1 MVQRIAEMRES
12 GLLPPEAPFVP
23 TATEAEVVAE
33 IPQELPEKFSV
44 EGVYNR
50 LINDVGYESNE
61 AIKAIAANLLK
72 KQRGLTPE
80 QIDVFFQDPDVNPR
94 SVILDLTQA
103 RDRSTVGAF
112 FEGLAREGLATAVG
126 MEAAVPAASF
136 AYKTSQP
143 LRAIP
148 YAGVVLPEAVGL
160 SAGITAYLA
169 GSGIT
174 QEGLEQVIQEDPYL
188 PEDVPAREAGE
199 TVGAV
204 VGSLRQTPKMLA
216 KIPENVSLAS
226 GRILNNIS
234 KNKYIAPLQRGVGN
248 TLQFIE
254 QALPAIR
261 REAIDS
267 PKTVMV
273 AEGVVAP
280 MAGLGSAISES
291 ESPGEIGPR
300 IAYEV
305 VLGAIDPR
313 RLLTPI
319 LSAPQAIAG
328 TLRRAFSE
336 QAREDYAALWLVDF
350 LDEMGRASEGIQ
362 TDLLI
367 DYTNKNPLFSPD
379 GQQINVQ
386 DVIERFTDVDGNFQP
401 NLFSDFIKKSELVDS
416 SGEKVSVDD
425 LLINANAIGGFS
437 AQSIYDY
444 IQRNPLINPAT
455 GKPISGLELTPAE
468 LARGNPALAL
478 LQQSF
483 VAESGRLGADV
494 AEANRKNLAILT
506 SVIRSLEET
515 KDPLAL
521 KTAAQL
527 RVNAVRAMLQG
538 RFENRINKAIEVEKQ
553 TVGRPGVEERMSF
566 QEKIDNDITAALK
579 DWRALERSLYQQIDF
594 SQPATA
600 ENFLETWTRISSRE
614 LLNNEAK
621 FELDGVIRAEIRD
634 LLSDEEF
641 EAAIGET
648 RAVLEGYNKQIV
660 AAEKALQKT
669 DLKITKLQNKNPE
682 AVEGIEALR
691 DRNSSG
697 YVGQDGA
704 LVVDFDELPELVQ
717 LQEMLR
723 QARSANEKPMVQ
735 LLEAEIDRITDLGT
749 VDRLKQQRDNVPT
762 PELPVMDTEVDTDL
776 GFLQKLRSRLLD
788 LSRSEDLG
796 TRWRNFY
803 GQMAEAVLDD
813 IKVVVDQ
820 VEARQLAGAELSD
833 ADRSLL
839 DAHTVSRE
847 GNDIFR
853 RTLAG
858 DFVDETSKGRP
869 RVPPENYRQRLFGG
883 SADRVIAT
891 YNALRRAAQF
901 PGQQGVEGA
910 EQRVLSLEENYNNF
924 LRNILNDVVEDQ
936 TFYDV
941 NGMPSVR
948 RVINND
954 KLRAKMNPDNPVG
967 ALLSRPEFAG
977 LRNDLLNA
985 ETQTALIQSYR
996 RDRSGRI
1003 NRIQNN
1009 SILGQILNSDSPS
1022 VVVASALSDASA
1034 PVTEYKRLIRQ
1045 INRFGGDPDLS
1056 AEDQAKQIALAKDAL
1071 STNTL
1076 NWAFDNAMNNNGFL
1090 SPTKAYEALFKPVLK
1105 DNPSVMQMMSD
1116 GGIIDPDVQQRLRTL
1131 LKQMSEIET
1140 QYRSGANLDEL
1151 LDSDS
1156 PLAQFTLRVI
1166 GARAASAAV
1175 PGQGGQI
1182 QIPAAGASLM
1192 QSLFGKMPMV
1202 HTKRFIEEAVRPG
1215 NTEVFQALVE
1225 RGVELRRK
1233 KGPKTRKTRDV
1244 FDSFILRTLGF
1255 SPVLLGSIPASDIRQ
1270 EYLPREAE
1278 KPQELPPRVP
1288 FRRGE
1293 PSVQEPTPTPPPQP
1307 APTPPPVAQA
1317 MPPAP
1322 PAPAPMNPQTLQR
1335 AAQILGPQDEIGAL
1349 ASEMLMRQRPA

>member
-1 MVQRIAEMRES
+1 MVQRITEIRET
-12 GLLPPEAPFVP
+12 GLMPPETPFVP
-23 TATEAEVVAE
+23 TATEEEVVAD

-50 LINDVGYESNE
+50 LVNDVGYESNE
-61 AIKAIAANLLK
+61 AMKAIAANLLK
-72 KQRGLTPE
+72 KQRELTPE
-80 QIDVFFQDPDVNPR
+80 QIDLFFQDPAVSPK

-103 RDRSTVGAF
+103 RDRGAVGSF

-136 AYKTSQP
+136 AYKASQP
-143 LRAIP
+143 LRAVP

-226 GRILNNIS
+226 GRILDNLS
-234 KNKYIAPLQRGVGN
+234 KNKYVASFQRGVGN

-254 QALPAIR
+254 QALPAVR

-267 PKTVMV
+267 PKTVMA

-280 MAGLGSAISES
+280 MAGLGAAVSES
-291 ESPGEIGPR
+291 QAPGEIGPR

-305 VLGAIDPR
+305 GFGIIDPR
-313 RLLTPI
+313 RLLSPV

-328 TLRRAFSE
+328 TLKRAFSE
-336 QAREDYAALWLVDF
+336 QAREDYASLWLVDF
-350 LDEMGRASEGIQ
+350 LDEMGAASAGIQ

-386 DVIERFTDVDGNFQP
+386 EVIQRFTDADGNFQP
-401 NLFSDFIKKSELVDS
+401 NLFSDFIKKSEVVDS

-425 LLINANAIGGFS
+425 LLINANAIGGFN

-444 IQRNPLINPAT
+444 IQQNPLINPAT
-455 GKPISGLELTPAE
+455 GKPISGLDLTPSE
-468 LARGNPALAL
+468 IARGNPALAL

-483 VAESGRLGADV
+483 VAESARLGADV
-494 AEANRKNLAILT
+494 AEANGRNLGILT
-506 SVIRSLEET
+506 TVIRSLEET

-527 RVNAVRAMLQG
+527 RVNAVRALLQG
-538 RFENRINKAIEVEKQ
+538 RFENRINNAIEVEKQ
-553 TVGRPGVEERMSF
+553 TIGRPGVEERMSF
-566 QEKIDNDITAALK
+566 QEKIDGDITAALK
-579 DWRALERSLYQQIDF
+579 DWRELERSLYGQIDF

-600 ENFLETWTRISSRE
+600 ENFLETWTRISSRD

-621 FELDGVIRAEIRD
+621 FELDSVIKAEIRD
-634 LLSDEEF
+634 LLGDEEF
-641 EAAIGET
+641 EAVVEET
-648 RAVLEGYNKQIV
+648 RAVLATYNQQIV
-660 AAEKALQKT
+660 AAEKAVQKT
-669 DLKITKLQNKNPE
+669 DLKIAKLQNKNPE
-682 AVEGIEALR
+682 VVEGIDALR
-691 DRNSSG
+691 NRNSSG
-697 YVGQDGA
+697 YVDEGGQMV
-704 LVVDFDELPELVQ
+704 LDFDALPELTQ

-735 LLEAEIDRITDLGT
+735 LLEAEIDRITDLGKI
-749 VDRLKQQRDNVPT
+749 DQLKQQRDNVPT
-762 PELPVMDTEVDTDL
+762 PELPVMDVAADADL

-788 LSRSEDLG
+788 LARSEDLG

-803 GQMAEAVLDD
+803 GQMAEATLED
-813 IKVVVDQ
+813 IKLVVDQ

-833 ADRSLL
+833 AERSLL

-869 RVPPENYRQRLFGG
+869 KVPPENYRQRLFGG
-883 SADRVIAT
+883 GADRVIAT

-901 PGQQGVEGA
+901 PGQLGAEGA

-924 LRNILNDVVEDQ
+924 LRNILNDIVEDQ

-954 KLRAKMNPDNPVG
+954 KLRAKMDPDSPIG

-985 ETQTALIQSYR
+985 ETQTALIQSYT

-1003 NRIQNN
+1003 HRIQNN

-1022 VVVASALSDASA
+1022 VVVASALSDANA
-1034 PVTEYKRLIRQ
+1034 PVTEYRRLIRQ
-1045 INRFGGDPDLS
+1045 INRFGGDDEQKS
-1056 AEDQAKQIALAKDAL
+1056 LAKDAL

-1076 NWAFDNAMNNNGFL
+1076 NWVFENAMNNNGFL
-1090 SPTKAYEALFKPVLK
+1090 SPTKAYESLFKPLLK
-1105 DNPSVMQMMSD
+1105 DNPSVAQMMSD
-1116 GGIIDPDVQQRLRTL
+1116 AGIIDSDVQQRLRTL

-1140 QYRSGANLDEL
+1140 QYRSGASLEEL
-1151 LDSDS
+1151 LNSDS

-1192 QSLFGKMPMV
+1192 QNLFGKMPLI
-1202 HTKRFIEEAVRPG
+1202 HTRRFIEEAVRPG
-1215 NTEVFQALVE
+1215 NTEVFLGLVE
-1225 RGVELRRK
+1225 KGIDVRRK

-1270 EYLPREAE
+1270 EYLPRAGERS
-1278 KPQELPPRVP
+1278 QELPPRVP

-1293 PSVQEPTPTPPPQP
+1293 PSVQEATLPPQP
-1307 APTPPPVAQA
+1307 APEPQPP
-1317 MPPAP
+1317 
-1322 PAPAPMNPQTLQR
+1322 
-1335 AAQILGPQDEIGAL
+1335 
-1349 ASEMLMRQRPA
+1349 

>member
-12 GLLPPEAPFVP
+12 GLLPSEAPFVP
-23 TATEAEVVAE
+23 TATEEEVVAE

-44 EGVYNR
+44 ESVYNR
-50 LINDVGYESNE
+50 LVNDVGYESNE
-61 AIKAIAANLLK
+61 AMTAIAANLLK

-80 QIDVFFQDPDVNPR
+80 QIDLFFQDPEVSPK
-94 SVILDLTQA
+94 SVILDLTET
-103 RDRSTVGAF
+103 RDRSAVGSF
-112 FEGLAREGLATAVG
+112 LEGLARESLATAVG

-136 AYKTSQP
+136 AYRTSQP

-148 YAGVVLPEAVGL
+148 YAGVVLPEVVGL
-160 SAGITAYLA
+160 STGLTAYLVA
-169 GSGIT
+169 SGAT
-174 QEGLEQVIQEDPYL
+174 QEGLEQVIEEDPYL
-188 PEDVPAREAGE
+188 PEDVPLREAGE
-199 TVGAV
+199 VVGAV

-216 KIPENVSLAS
+216 KIPEEISLAS
-226 GRILNNIS
+226 GTILNNLS
-234 KNKYIAPLQRGVGN
+234 KNKYIASFQRGVGN
-248 TLQFIE
+248 VLQFIE
-254 QALPAIR
+254 QALPAIG
-261 REAIDS
+261 REAKDS
-267 PKTVMV
+267 PKTVMA

-280 MAGLGSAISES
+280 MAALGAAISES
-291 ESPGEIGPR
+291 QSPGEIGPR

-305 VLGAIDPR
+305 GLGIIDPR
-313 RLLTPI
+313 RLLSPL
-319 LSAPQAIAG
+319 LSAPQVILG
-328 TLRRAFSE
+328 TLKRAFSE
-336 QAREDYAALWLVDF
+336 QAREDYASLWLVDF
-350 LDEMGRASEGIQ
+350 LDEMGAASEGIQ

-367 DYTNKNPLFSPD
+367 DYTNKNPLFLPD

-386 DVIERFTDVDGNFQP
+386 EVVERFTDVDGNFQP
-401 NLFSDFIKKSELVDS
+401 SFFSDFVKKSELVDS
-416 SGEKVSVDD
+416 SGEKVSVED

-437 AQSIYDY
+437 AQSIFDY
-444 IQRNPLINPAT
+444 IQQNPLINPAT
-455 GKPISGLELTPAE
+455 GEPISGLDLTPAE

-483 VAESGRLGADV
+483 VAESGRLGLDV
-494 AEANRKNLAILT
+494 AEANRRNLAVLT
-506 SVIRSLEET
+506 TVVRSLEET

-527 RVNAVRAMLQG
+527 RVNAIRAMLQG
-538 RFENRINKAIEVEKQ
+538 RLENRINKAIEVEKK
-553 TVGRPGVEERMSF
+553 TIGRPGVEERMSF
-566 QEKIDNDITAALK
+566 QEKIDRDITAALQ

-621 FELDGVIRAEIRD
+621 FELDGVIKAEIKD
-634 LLSDEEF
+634 LMGEEEF
-641 EAAIGET
+641 EAAIEET
-648 RAVLEGYNKQIV
+648 RAVLEEYNKKIA
-660 AAEKALQKT
+660 AAERAVQKT

-682 AVEGIEALR
+682 AVEDIEALR

-697 YVGQDGA
+697 YVDQDGA
-704 LVVDFDELPELVQ
+704 LVVDFNQLPELVQ
-717 LQEMLR
+717 FQEMLR
-723 QARSANEKPMVQ
+723 QARSAKKKPMVE

-749 VDRLKQQRDNVPT
+749 VDRLKQQRDSVPT

-788 LSRSEDLG
+788 LARSEDLG

-803 GQMAEAVLDD
+803 GQMAEATLED

-954 KLRAKMNPDNPVG
+954 KLRAKMDPDKPIG

-985 ETQTALIQSYR
+985 ETQTALIQSYA

-1022 VVVASALSDASA
+1022 VVVASALSDANA

-1045 INRFGGDPDLS
+1045 INRFGGDT
-1056 AEDQAKQIALAKDAL
+1056 EQIALAKDAL

-1116 GGIIDPDVQQRLRTL
+1116 GGVIDPDVQQRLRTL

-1225 RGVELRRK
+1225 RGMELRRK
-1233 KGPKTRKTRDV
+1233 KGPKTRKARDV

-1293 PSVQEPTPTPPPQP
+1293 PSVQEPTPPPQP
-1307 APTPPPVAQA
+1307 APTPPPVAT
-1317 MPPAP
+1317 AP
-1322 PAPAPMNPQTLQR
+1322 PAPAPINPMMLQR
-1335 AAQILGPQDEIGAL
+1335 TAQVLGPQDEIGAL
-1349 ASEMLMRQRPA
+1349 AAEMLMRQRPS

>member
-23 TATEAEVVAE
+23 TATEEEVVAE

-44 EGVYNR
+44 ESVYNR
-50 LINDVGYESNE
+50 LVNDVGYESNE
-61 AIKAIAANLLK
+61 AMKAIAANLLK

-80 QIDVFFQDPDVNPR
+80 QIDVFFQDPEVSPKG
-94 SVILDLTQA
+94 VILDLTQA
-103 RDRSTVGAF
+103 RDRSAVGSF

-136 AYKTSQP
+136 AYKASQP
-143 LRAIP
+143 LRAVP

-169 GSGIT
+169 GSGLT

-204 VGSLRQTPKMLA
+204 VGSLRPTQKMLT
-216 KIPENVSLAS
+216 KLPEQVSLAS
-226 GRILNNIS
+226 GTILNNLS
-234 KNKYIAPLQRGVGN
+234 KNKYIASFQRGVGN
-248 TLQFIE
+248 VLQFVE
-254 QALPAIR
+254 QAIPAVR

-267 PKTVMV
+267 PKTVMA
-273 AEGVVAP
+273 AEVIVAP
-280 MAGLGSAISES
+280 MAGLGAAISES

-305 VLGAIDPR
+305 GLGIIDPR
-313 RLLTPI
+313 RLLTP
-319 LSAPQAIAG
+319 LFSAPQAIAG
-328 TLRRAFSE
+328 TLKRAFSE
-336 QAREDYAALWLVDF
+336 QAREDYASLWLVDF
-350 LDEMGRASEGIQ
+350 LDEMGAASEGIQ

-386 DVIERFTDVDGNFQP
+386 EVVQRFTDADGNFQP
-401 NLFSDFIKKSELVDS
+401 NLFTDFIKKSEVVDS

-444 IQRNPLINPAT
+444 IKRNPLIDPAT

-483 VAESGRLGADV
+483 VAESGRLGMDV
-494 AEANRKNLAILT
+494 AEANRRNLAVLT

-527 RVNAVRAMLQG
+527 RVNAVRALLQG
-538 RFENRINKAIEVEKQ
+538 RLENRINKAIEVEKK
-553 TVGRPGVEERMSF
+553 TIGRPGVEERMSF
-566 QEKIDNDITAALK
+566 QEKIDSDITAALK
-579 DWRALERSLYQQIDF
+579 DWRELERSLYQQIDF

-600 ENFLETWTRISSRE
+600 ENFLETWTRISSRD

-621 FELDGVIRAEIRD
+621 LELDGVLRAEIRD
-634 LLSDEEF
+634 LFDDEEF
-641 EAAIGET
+641 EAAIEET
-648 RAVLEGYNKQIV
+648 RAVLEEYNKKIV
-660 AAEKALQKT
+660 TAENAVEKT
-669 DLKITKLQNKNPE
+669 DLKITTLQNKNPD

-691 DRNSSG
+691 NRNSSG
-697 YVGQDGA
+697 YVGENGE
-704 LVVDFDELPELVQ
+704 LVLGFNELPELVQ

-723 QARSANEKPMVQ
+723 QARSANENTMVE
-735 LLEAEIDRITDLGT
+735 LLEAEIDRVTYLGK
-749 VDRLKQQRDNVPT
+749 VDQLKQQRENVPT
-762 PELPVMDTEVDTDL
+762 PELPVMDTAVDTDL

-803 GQMAEAVLDD
+803 GQMAEATLED
-813 IKVVVDQ
+813 IKVVVNQ

-833 ADRSLL
+833 AERSLL

-869 RVPPENYRQRLFGG
+869 RVPPENYRQRLVGG

-901 PGQQGVEGA
+901 PGQQGAEGA

-924 LRNILNDVVEDQ
+924 LRNVLNDIVENQ

-954 KLRAKMNPDNPVG
+954 KLREKMDPDNPIG
-967 ALLSRPEFAG
+967 ALLSQREFAA

-985 ETQTALIQSYR
+985 ETQTALIQSYTK
-996 RDRSGRI
+996 DRSGRI

-1009 SILGQILNSDSPS
+1009 SILGQILKSDSPS
-1022 VVVASALSDASA
+1022 VVVASALSDANA

-1045 INRFGGDPDLS
+1045 INRFGGDK
-1056 AEDQAKQIALAKDAL
+1056 EQIALAKDAL

-1105 DNPSVMQMMSD
+1105 DNPSVAQMMSD

-1131 LKQMSEIET
+1131 LKQMAEIET

-1151 LDSDS
+1151 LNSDS

-1215 NTEVFQALVE
+1215 NTEVFLELVE
-1225 RGVELRRK
+1225 RGMELRRK
-1233 KGPKTRKTRDV
+1233 KGPKTRKARDV

-1255 SPVLLGSIPASDIRQ
+1255 SPVLLGSIPASNIRQ
-1270 EYLPREAE
+1270 EYLPRAAE
-1278 KPQELPPRVP
+1278 RPQELPPRVP

-1293 PSVQEPTPTPPPQP
+1293 PSVQGPTPAPQP
-1307 APTPPPVAQA
+1307 ALTPQPPVAQA

-1322 PAPAPMNPQTLQR
+1322 PAPAPAPVSPQSLART
-1335 AAQILGPQDEIGAL
+1335 AQILGPQDEIGML
-1349 ASEMLMRQRPA
+1349 AAEMLMRQRPA

>member
-23 TATEAEVVAE
+23 TATEEEVLAE
-33 IPQELPEKFSV
+33 IPQELPQMFPV

-50 LINDVGYESNE
+50 LINEVGYESNE
-61 AIKAIAANLLK
+61 AMKAIAANLLK

-80 QIDVFFQDPDVNPR
+80 LIDEFFQDPEVSPK

-103 RDRSTVGAF
+103 RDRSAVGSF

-136 AYKTSQP
+136 AYQTSQP
-143 LRAIP
+143 LRGIP
-148 YAGVVLPEAVGL
+148 YAGLVLPEAVGL

-188 PEDVPAREAGE
+188 PEDVPPREAGE
-199 TVGAV
+199 TIGSALGA
-204 VGSLRQTPKMLA
+204 LRPTQKMLA
-216 KIPENVSLAS
+216 KIPEEISLVS
-226 GRILNNIS
+226 GTILNNLS
-234 KNKYIAPLQRGVGN
+234 KNKYIASFQRGVGN
-248 TLQFIE
+248 VLQFIE
-254 QALPAIR
+254 QALPAIGR
-261 REAIDS
+261 QAKDS
-267 PKTVMV
+267 PKAVMA

-280 MAGLGSAISES
+280 MAGLGAAVSES
-291 ESPGEIGPR
+291 QAPGEIGPR

-305 VLGAIDPR
+305 GFGIIDPR
-313 RLLTPI
+313 RLLTPV

-350 LDEMGRASEGIQ
+350 LDEMGAASEGIQ

-401 NLFSDFIKKSELVDS
+401 NLFSDFIKKSEVVDS
-416 SGEKVSVDD
+416 SGEKVSVND

-494 AEANRKNLAILT
+494 AKANRDNLAVLT

-521 KTAAQL
+521 KTAAEL

-566 QEKIDNDITAALK
+566 QEKIDGDITAALH
-579 DWRALERSLYQQIDF
+579 DWRALERSLYQQTDF

-600 ENFLETWTRISSRE
+600 ENFLETWTRISSQD
-614 LLNNEAK
+614 LLENEAK
-621 FELDGVIRAEIRD
+621 FELDGVIRAEIKD

-660 AAEKALQKT
+660 AAEKAVQKT

-704 LVVDFDELPELVQ
+704 LVVDFDKLPELVQ

-723 QARSANEKPMVQ
+723 QARSAKEKPMVQ

-762 PELPVMDTEVDTDL
+762 PELPVIDTEVDTDL
-776 GFLQKLRSRLLD
+776 GYLQKLRSRLLD

-803 GQMAEAVLDD
+803 GQMAEATLDD

-858 DFVDETSKGRP
+858 DFVEETSKGRP

-883 SADRVIAT
+883 SADRVVAT
-891 YNALRRAAQF
+891 YNALRRAAKF
-901 PGQQGVEGA
+901 RGQQGVEGA
-910 EQRVLSLEENYNNF
+910 EQRILSLEENYNNF

-1003 NRIQNN
+1003 NRIQHN

-1045 INRFGGDPDLS
+1045 INRFGGD
-1056 AEDQAKQIALAKDAL
+1056 EEQIALAKDAL

-1105 DNPSVMQMMSD
+1105 DNPSVAQMMSD
-1116 GGIIDPDVQQRLRTL
+1116 GAIIDPDVQQRLRTL
-1131 LKQMSEIET
+1131 LKQMVEIET

-1151 LDSDS
+1151 LNSDS

-1166 GARAASAAV
+1166 GARAASAVV

-1215 NTEVFQALVE
+1215 NTEVFLELVE
-1225 RGVELRRK
+1225 KGVALRRK

-1293 PSVQEPTPTPPPQP
+1293 SSVQKPTPAPQP
-1307 APTPPPVAQA
+1307 APTPPPPVAQA

-1322 PAPAPMNPQTLQR
+1322 PASAPMNPQSLQR
-1335 AAQILGPQDEIGAL
+1335 AVQVLGTDDEIGML

>member
-50 LINDVGYESNE
+50 LVNDVGYESNE
-61 AIKAIAANLLK
+61 AMKAIAANLLK

-80 QIDVFFQDPDVNPR
+80 QIDVFFQDPDVNSR

-103 RDRSTVGAF
+103 RDRSAVGAF

-126 MEAAVPAASF
+126 MEAAVPAASL

-199 TVGAV
+199 TFGAV
-204 VGSLRQTPKMLA
+204 VGSLRQTPKVLQ

-234 KNKYIAPLQRGVGN
+234 KNKYIASFQRGVGN

-267 PKTVMV
+267 PKTVMA

-280 MAGLGSAISES
+280 MASLGAAVSES

-300 IAYEV
+300 MAYEV
-305 VLGAIDPR
+305 GLGIIDPR
-313 RLLTPI
+313 RLLTPL
-319 LSAPQAIAG
+319 LSAPGAIVGA
-328 TLRRAFSE
+328 LRRTILPGSE
-336 QAREDYAALWLVDF
+336 QYMRDQGALWLVDF
-350 LDEMGRASEGIQ
+350 LDEMGAASEGIQ

-401 NLFSDFIKKSELVDS
+401 NLFSDFIKKSEVVDS

-521 KTAAQL
+521 KTAAEL

-566 QEKIDNDITAALK
+566 QEKIDNDITAALQ
-579 DWRALERSLYQQIDF
+579 DWRALERSLYQQTDF

-600 ENFLETWTRISSRE
+600 ENFLETWTRISSQD
-614 LLNNEAK
+614 LLENEAK

-660 AAEKALQKT
+660 AAEKAVQKT
-669 DLKITKLQNKNPE
+669 DLRITKLQNKNPE
-682 AVEGIEALR
+682 VVEGIEALR
-691 DRNSSG
+691 NRNSSG

-723 QARSANEKPMVQ
+723 QARSAKEKPMVQ

-762 PELPVMDTEVDTDL
+762 PELPVIDTEVDTDL
-776 GFLQKLRSRLLD
+776 GYLQKLRSRLLD

-803 GQMAEAVLDD
+803 GQMAEATLDD

-858 DFVDETSKGRP
+858 DFVEETSKGRP

-883 SADRVIAT
+883 SADRVVAT
-891 YNALRRAAQF
+891 YNALRRAAGF
-901 PGQQGVEGA
+901 RGQQGVEGA
-910 EQRVLSLEENYNNF
+910 EQRILSLEENYNNF

-954 KLRAKMNPDNPVG
+954 KLRAKMDPDNPIG
-967 ALLSRPEFAG
+967 ALLSQPEFAG

-1045 INRFGGDPDLS
+1045 INRFGGD
-1056 AEDQAKQIALAKDAL
+1056 EEQIALAKDAL

-1105 DNPSVMQMMSD
+1105 DNPSVAQMMSD
-1116 GGIIDPDVQQRLRTL
+1116 GAIIDLDVQQRLRTL
-1131 LKQMSEIET
+1131 LKQMAEIET

-1151 LDSDS
+1151 LNSDS

-1270 EYLPREAE
+1270 EYLPRAAE
-1278 KPQELPPRVP
+1278 RPQELPPRVP

-1293 PSVQEPTPTPPPQP
+1293 PSVQEPTPAPQP
-1307 APTPPPVAQA
+1307 APTPPPPVAQA

>member
-1 MVQRIAEMRES
+1 MVQRISEMRES

-23 TATEAEVVAE
+23 TATEEEVVAD

-50 LINDVGYESNE
+50 LVNDVGYESNE
-61 AIKAIAANLLK
+61 AVKAIAANLLK

-80 QIDVFFQDPDVNPR
+80 QIDLFFQDPEVSPKG
-94 SVILDLTQA
+94 VILDLTQA
-103 RDRSTVGAF
+103 RDRSAVGSF

-136 AYKTSQP
+136 AYKASQP
-143 LRAIP
+143 LRAVP
-148 YAGVVLPEAVGL
+148 YAGVVLPEVVGL
-160 SAGITAYLA
+160 GSGLTAYLA
-169 GSGIT
+169 ASGLT
-174 QEGLEQVIQEDPYL
+174 QEGMEQIIQEDPYL

-199 TVGAV
+199 AVGAV
-204 VGSLRQTPKMLA
+204 VGSLPQTPKMLA
-216 KIPENVSLAS
+216 KLPEKVSLAS
-226 GRILNNIS
+226 GTILSNLS
-234 KNKYIAPLQRGVGN
+234 KNKYIASFQRGVGKA
-248 TLQFIE
+248 LEFIE
-254 QALPAIR
+254 QAIPAVR

-267 PKTVMV
+267 PKTVMA
-273 AEGVVAP
+273 AEGIIAP
-280 MAGLGSAISES
+280 MAGLGAAISES
-291 ESPGEIGPR
+291 QAPGEIGPR

-305 VLGAIDPR
+305 GFGIIDPR
-313 RLLTPI
+313 RLLAPV
-319 LSAPQAIAG
+319 LSAPGLIAD
-328 TLRRAFSE
+328 TLKRTILPGAE
-336 QAREDYAALWLVDF
+336 QARKDQGALWLVDF
-350 LDEMGRASEGIQ
+350 LDEMGAASEGIQ
-362 TDLLI
+362 ADLLI

-379 GQQINVQ
+379 GQRINVQ
-386 DVIERFTDVDGNFQP
+386 EVIERFTDVDGNFQP
-401 NLFSDFIKKSELVDS
+401 NLFSDFIKKSEAVDS

-425 LLINANAIGGFS
+425 LLINANAIGGFN
-437 AQSIYDY
+437 AQSIFDY
-444 IQRNPLINPAT
+444 IRQNPLIDPAT
-455 GKPISGLELTPAE
+455 GEPISGLDLTPSE

-494 AEANRKNLAILT
+494 AEANRRNLAVLT
-506 SVIRSLEET
+506 TVIRSLEET

-538 RFENRINKAIEVEKQ
+538 RLENRINKAIEVEKKAI
-553 TVGRPGVEERMSF
+553 GRPGVEERMSF
-566 QEKIDNDITAALK
+566 QEKIDNDVTAALQ

-600 ENFLETWTRISSRE
+600 ENFLETWLRISSQD

-621 FELDGVIRAEIRD
+621 FELDGVIKAEIRD
-634 LLSDEEF
+634 LLGEEEF
-641 EAAIGET
+641 EAAIEET
-648 RAVLEGYNKQIV
+648 RSVLAGYDKQII
-660 AAEKALQKT
+660 AAEKAVQKT

-682 AVEGIEALR
+682 AVESIEALR
-691 DRNSSG
+691 NRNSSG
-697 YVGQDGA
+697 YVDENGQMV
-704 LVVDFDELPELVQ
+704 LEFDELPELTQ

-723 QARSANEKPMVQ
+723 QARATNERPMAQ
-735 LLEAEIDRITDLGT
+735 LLEAEIDRITDLNT
-749 VDRLKQQRDNVPT
+749 VDRLKQQRDSVPT
-762 PELPVMDTEVDTDL
+762 PELPVMDTAVDADL

-803 GQMAEAVLDD
+803 GQMAEATLDD

-820 VEARQLAGAELSD
+820 IEARQLAGGELSD

-847 GNDIFR
+847 GNEIFR

-869 RVPPENYRQRLFGG
+869 KVPPENYRQRLFGG
-883 SADRVIAT
+883 SADRVVAT

-910 EQRVLSLEENYNNF
+910 EQRILSLEENYNNF
-924 LRNILNDVVEDQ
+924 LRNILNDVVEAQ
-936 TFYDV
+936 TFYDI

-954 KLRAKMNPDNPVG
+954 KLRAKMDPDNPIG

-1022 VVVASALSDASA
+1022 VVVASALSDANA

-1045 INRFGGDPDLS
+1045 INRFGGD
-1056 AEDQAKQIALAKDAL
+1056 EEQKALAKDAL

-1105 DNPSVMQMMSD
+1105 DNPSVAQMMSD

-1131 LKQMSEIET
+1131 LKQMAEIET

-1151 LDSDS
+1151 LNSDS

-1192 QSLFGKMPMV
+1192 QNLFGKMPMV
-1202 HTKRFIEEAVRPG
+1202 HTKQFIEEAVRPG
-1215 NTEVFQALVE
+1215 NTEVFLELVE
-1225 RGVELRRK
+1225 RGMQLRRN
-1233 KGPKTRKTRDV
+1233 KGPKTRKTRDIL
-1244 FDSFILRTLGF
+1244 DSFILRTLGF

-1270 EYLPREAE
+1270 EYLPRAGER
-1278 KPQELPPRVP
+1278 PQELPPRPPLRATQPPQAAPRPTAQVSMPQVP
-1288 FRRGE
+1288 M
-1293 PSVQEPTPTPPPQP
+1293 PTP
-1307 APTPPPVAQA
+1307 QA
-1317 MPPAP
+1317 A
-1322 PAPAPMNPQTLQR
+1322 PAPAAPAPQQR
-1335 AAQILGPQDEIGAL
+1335 AQYAALFPEDPISGLIQSGGIASL
-1349 ASEMLMRQRPA
+1349 AS